1 MKDHIGAAFTC
12 EHLFHKATGFD
23 EQMGNLR
30 QVKEHFAAALSQG
43 ETRVNSLS
51 LEGQEFAENPFA
63 IKSRIKPIDHQMSV
77 LKLFPSNKID
87 AIFTVGVALGEGR
100 GKAALQEKRLGML
113 RKLSIDP
120 HLHRTTAKGF

>member
-51 LEGQEFAENPFA
+51 LEGTRNLQ
-63 IKSRIKPIDHQMSV
+63 KTHSQ
-77 LKLFPSNKID
+77 SNL
-87 AIFTVGVALGEGR
+87 ALN
-100 GKAALQEKRLGML
+100 
-113 RKLSIDP
+113 
-120 HLHRTTAKGF
+120 